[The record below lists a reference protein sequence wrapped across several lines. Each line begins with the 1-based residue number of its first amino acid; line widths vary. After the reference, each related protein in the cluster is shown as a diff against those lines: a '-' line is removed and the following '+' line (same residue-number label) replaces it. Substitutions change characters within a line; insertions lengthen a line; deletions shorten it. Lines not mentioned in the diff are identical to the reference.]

1 MSHRNGSSPTRIRS
15 VCILFSI
22 ALFALLP
29 TAGLASPG
37 GFEHRERPTA
47 IDSDGDGIANDF
59 DPDDDN
65 DGVTDDQE
73 GASGNPR
80 PDILDPGKDTDTDG
94 IPNVLDPDDNNNG
107 VTDEEDPQSFPP
119 SNGGGSSNPPSGQPS
134 TSSGPG
140 STGTSNQAESDL
152 LIRAL
157 PVTGSGS
164 LIEENQLPALL
175 AAMTTLLGAA
185 ATLLLTHR
193 SPTIGR
199 TKRWQG
205 VKRDFD

>member
-1 MSHRNGSSPTRIRS
+1 
-15 VCILFSI
+15 
-22 ALFALLP
+22 
-29 TAGLASPG
+29 
-37 GFEHRERPTA
+37 
-47 IDSDGDGIANDF
+47 
-59 DPDDDN
+59 
-65 DGVTDDQE
+65 
-73 GASGNPR
+73 
-80 PDILDPGKDTDTDG
+80 DTDTDG

-134 TSSGPG
+134 TSSGPS
-140 STGTSNQAESDL
+140 STGTSNQAEPDL

-199 TKRWQG
+199 TTRWRGAKQ
-205 VKRDFD
+205 DFD